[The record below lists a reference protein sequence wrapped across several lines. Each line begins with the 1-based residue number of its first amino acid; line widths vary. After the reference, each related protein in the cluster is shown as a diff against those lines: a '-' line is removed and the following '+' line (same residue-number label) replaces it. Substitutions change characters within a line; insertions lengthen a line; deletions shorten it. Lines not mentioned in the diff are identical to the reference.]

1 MENEQKNESQDG
13 GESPDAPLAS
23 PKESAPRPGRIKPYY
38 IFFAVIALTA
48 VAGLVLPLIVG
59 GAQTKIQ
66 TLLVYALI
74 PFLAWAIYASRKR
87 GGEEAD

>member
-1 MENEQKNESQDG
+1 MENEQKSKSQDD
-13 GESPDAPLAS
+13 GESRDVAMAS
-23 PKESAPRPGRIKPYY
+23 PEESPTRPSRVKPYY
-38 IFFAVIALTA
+38 IFFAVIGLVA
-48 VAGLVLPLIVG
+48 VAGLVLPLIMD